1 MKLLVTIF
9 TLVAL
14 IGSPL
19 VFAEES
25 DKSDKSKDA
34 ATAAAAADSDSKN
47 KKEKSGDKKKATE
60 EEPDC
65 D

>member
-9 TLVAL
+9 ALVAL
-14 IGSPL
+14 MGSPL
-19 VFAEES
+19 VFSEES

-34 ATAAAAADSDSKN
+34 ATAAAADSDSKN